1 MKTYIVLIVAG
12 DIDCIDEAL
21 GDSVD
26 ADVIEEYATLC
37 VNDEARRFEDGQ
49 VSNPEYLTISA
60 QSVAAGCKGKI

>member
-12 DIDCIDEAL
+12 DIDCIDDAL

-37 VNDEARRFEDGQ
+37 VNDEARTFEENE
-49 VSNPEYLTISA
+49 VSNPEYLSILA
-60 QSVAAGCKGKI
+60 QSVAAACKGKI